1 METTVY
7 IKLVAILQLFSIR
20 FWLRNTDFDVA
31 KNGEIESLKNTIPC
45 VKWVC
50 CSSTVSTKTYLQYK
64 AFMCT
69 SHSHYNAK
77 KSPVSRQMLQSKYPQ
92 RQLTKNALRTQLHTV
107 LGTRL
112 VLFFYFMSYML
123 YCNSANLEAHFH
135 FWIFRILELCINEVK
150 SNALLYLSK
159 KWCYFHRQRSIL

>member
-1 METTVY
+1 M
-7 IKLVAILQLFSIR
+7 Q
-20 FWLRNTDFDVA
+20 
-31 KNGEIESLKNTIPC
+31 
-45 VKWVC
+45 
-50 CSSTVSTKTYLQYK
+50 
-64 AFMCT
+64 
-69 SHSHYNAK
+69 

-135 FWIFRILELCINEVK
+135 F
-150 SNALLYLSK
+150 
-159 KWCYFHRQRSIL
+159 